1 MQVVIVGCG
10 RMGAMMANS
19 LSRRGESVI
28 VIDTNDKAFHYLT
41 TEFGGFQLVG
51 DATEIEVLKQA
62 KVEQADLILVLT
74 GDDNINLAVAQIC
87 RIYFGVPHTTA
98 RVFDPQRETIFE
110 QLGITTICPTKLASD
125 YLLKEINE
133 IQEKLEAGE
142 EEK

>member
-1 MQVVIVGCG
+1 MQVIIVGCG

-28 VIDTNDKAFHYLT
+28 IIDIDDKAFHYLT
-41 TEFGGFQLVG
+41 TDFGGFQLVG

-74 GDDNINLAVAQIC
+74 GDDNINLAVAQIGG
-87 RIYFGVPHTTA
+87 RFFNVPHTIA
-98 RVFDPQRETIFE
+98 RIFDPQRESIFE

-133 IQEKLEAGE
+133 IQKKLEAGE
-142 EEK
+142 EDK

>member
-28 VIDTNDKAFHYLT
+28 IIDTDDKAFRYLT
-41 TEFGGFQLVG
+41 TDFGGFQLVG

-62 KVEQADLILVLT
+62 KVDQADLILVLT
-74 GDDNINLAVAQIC
+74 GDDNINLAVAQIGR
-87 RIYFGVPHTTA
+87 RIFSVSHTIA
-98 RVFDPQRETIFE
+98 RVFDPQRETIFQ

-125 YLLKEINE
+125 FLLQEIE
-133 IQEKLEAGE
+133 TIQKKLGSGE